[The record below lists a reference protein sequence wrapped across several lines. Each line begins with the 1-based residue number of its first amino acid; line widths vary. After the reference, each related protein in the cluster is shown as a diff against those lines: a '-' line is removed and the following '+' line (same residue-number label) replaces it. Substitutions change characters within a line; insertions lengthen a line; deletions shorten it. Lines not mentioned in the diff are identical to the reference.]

1 MNAEIIAVGTE
12 VLLGDIVNTNAQ
24 YLSRRLADL
33 GIYVYYQSVVGDNK
47 ERLKNSLNLAYSRA
61 DMVITT
67 GGLGPTKDD
76 LTKEVGSEFFQK
88 PLLLHQESLKSIE
101 DYFNKLN
108 RELTEANKKQAYIPE
123 GAVVLKNDFGTAPG
137 CIIDDASAGNG
148 KILVMLP
155 GPPREMIPMFENHVV
170 PYLKKYQKGVLVSKV
185 IRIIG
190 LGESEIVD
198 RIKDLID
205 SQTNPTI
212 APYAKSGEA
221 ILRVTAST
229 ETEYKA
235 NSIIDPVISQIYDIL
250 KDNIYAIG
258 DTTIENVVAKM
269 LIEQNMTISTAE
281 SCTGGLLAGRLIN
294 YPGISSV
301 FMEGAVTYSN
311 ESKMKRLGVKKS
323 TLEKYGAVSKETA
336 LEMAEG
342 IAKTSNTDIGLS
354 TTGIAG
360 PDGGTDEKPVGLV
373 FVGLYIKGNT
383 YVKELH
389 LTGDRENVRNRT
401 VIYALDFLRRELQKY
416 IGIKSI

>member
-47 ERLKNSLNLAYSRA
+47 ERLKNSLKLAYSRA

-88 PLLLHQESLKSIE
+88 PLLLHEESLKSIE

-108 RELTEANKKQAYIPE
+108 RNMTEANKKQAYIPE
-123 GAVVLKNDFGTAPG
+123 GAVVLKNNFGTAPG
-137 CIIDDASAGNG
+137 CIIDDSG

-198 RIKDLID
+198 NIKDLMD
-205 SQTNPTI
+205 AQTNPTI

-221 ILRVTAST
+221 ILRVTASA

-235 NSIIDPVISQIYDIL
+235 NLIIDPVINRIYDIL
-250 KDNIYAIG
+250 KDNIYAMG
-258 DTTIENVVAKM
+258 DTTIENVVAKE
-269 LIEQNMTISTAE
+269 LIDKGITISTAE

-311 ESKMKRLGVKKS
+311 ESKMKRLGVKES

-342 IAKTSNTDIGLS
+342 IAKASNTDIGLS

-373 FVGLYIKGNT
+373 FVGLYINGNT
-383 YVKELH
+383 YVKKLH
-389 LTGDRENVRNRT
+389 LTGDRENIRNRT
-401 VIYALDFLRRELQKY
+401 VIYSLDFLRRHLLK
-416 IGIKSI
+416 